1 MRKHFSTLAIIFFS
15 VGMLLSGMQT
25 ITGYYAD
32 PSGYGFHHIQAGYF
46 YISLSIV
53 LFAGIAMIFLLRRLG
68 RMRII

>member
-1 MRKHFSTLAIIFFS
+1 MRKHFSILAIIFFS
-15 VGMLLSGMQT
+15 VGILLSGIQT

-53 LFAGIAMIFLLRRLG
+53 LLGGITMISFLRRLG
-68 RMRII
+68 RMM